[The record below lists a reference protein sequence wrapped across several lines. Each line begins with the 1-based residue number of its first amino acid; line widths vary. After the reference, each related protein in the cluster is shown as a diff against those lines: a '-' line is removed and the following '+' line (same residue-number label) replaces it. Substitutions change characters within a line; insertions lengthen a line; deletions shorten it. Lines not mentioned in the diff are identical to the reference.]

1 MKRPESRPAAPCAD
15 CRTTG
20 GHVYDGMRKPGRMS
34 GRRFG
39 IDGPLCVACY
49 YKWRYRRV
57 ICPRAMRPS
66 GANP

>member
-1 MKRPESRPAAPCAD
+1 MRRPELRPAVSCAD

-20 GHVYDGMRKPGRMS
+20 GHVYDGMRKPARMS

-49 YKWRYRRV
+49 YKWRYRCIVR
-57 ICPRAMRPS
+57 PRAMRLS
-66 GANP
+66 GVNP